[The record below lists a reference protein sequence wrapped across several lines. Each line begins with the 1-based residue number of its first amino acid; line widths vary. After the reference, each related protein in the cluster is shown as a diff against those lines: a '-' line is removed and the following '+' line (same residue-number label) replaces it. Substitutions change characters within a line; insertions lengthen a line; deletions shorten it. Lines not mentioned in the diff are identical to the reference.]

1 MSITFEC
8 MNGFSKFKISQK
20 AEKISCEISML
31 PASGARALAHFLT
44 LWAPL
49 IIDAKISKQDCD
61 NSRSLT
67 NVSTNMCTFVLKE
80 TISYYKMNKNA
91 VYCLFLDASKAFDRV
106 NFVKLFKKICD
117 RGRA

>member
-61 NSRSLT
+61 NCKSLT

-80 TISYYKMNKNA
+80 TISYYKTSILPVSAWLISINIIITREIRNSQVFQPSM
-91 VYCLFLDASKAFDRV
+91 YD
-106 NFVKLFKKICD
+106 
-117 RGRA
+117 

>member
-44 LWAPL
+44 LGLCLPDQGWV
-49 IIDAKISKQDCD
+49 
-61 NSRSLT
+61 T
-67 NVSTNMCTFVLKE
+67 VLYIGPIAGGWVIFSNWI
-80 TISYYKMNKNA
+80 TSWY
-91 VYCLFLDASKAFDRV
+91 
-106 NFVKLFKKICD
+106 
-117 RGRA
+117 